1 MVHVG
6 CASGSGVEPR
16 LQPHH
21 IRAPSHTGA
30 CTCACVSW
38 FPSPVLFLSRCY
50 LINIR
55 WAVVNLTIYSMTPK
69 CSHTNIYSKI
79 YKTYDITT
87 ELREKRT
94 LPEMNAATATRKR
107 VSGCRDFVPPL
118 TKGGDGVFV
127 FLTGNC
133 ISLGR
138 STHRLPSS
146 TRAGR
151 TSR

>member
-1 MVHVG
+1 MVNVG
-6 CASGSGVEPR
+6 CTSGSHVESR

-21 IRAPSHTGA
+21 IRVPSHTGECV
-30 CTCACVSW
+30 CTCVSW
-38 FPSPVLFLSRCY
+38 FPSPALFLSHCY

-55 WAVVNLTIYSMTPK
+55 LAVVNLTSYSMTPK
-69 CSHTNIYSKI
+69 CSHTNIYSKTC
-79 YKTYDITT
+79 KTYDITT
-87 ELREKRT
+87 ELRKKLT
-94 LPEMNAATATRKR
+94 LPEMNATTVTRKW
-107 VSGCRDFVPPL
+107 VSGCWDFVAPL

-138 STHRLPSS
+138 SAHRLPSS

-151 TSR
+151 TPM

>member
-1 MVHVG
+1 MVNVG
-6 CASGSGVEPR
+6 CASGPGVESR

-21 IRAPSHTGA
+21 IRVPSRTGA
-30 CTCACVSW
+30 CACVSW
-38 FPSPVLFLSRCY
+38 FPSPALFLSRCY

-94 LPEMNAATATRKR
+94 LPEMNATTVTRKC
-107 VSGCRDFVPPL
+107 V
-118 TKGGDGVFV
+118 
-127 FLTGNC
+127 
-133 ISLGR
+133 
-138 STHRLPSS
+138 
-146 TRAGR
+146 
-151 TSR
+151 